1 MVLLLHYIV
10 AGFNT
15 SFTWGVIGYKLEIS
29 TLLLWMFMFILC
41 NQFELQWK
49 IPGAETIIEF
59 TVLEI
64 ILLRPGSI

>member
-29 TLLLWMFMFILC
+29 TLLL
-41 NQFELQWK
+41 
-49 IPGAETIIEF
+49 
-59 TVLEI
+59 
-64 ILLRPGSI
+64 